1 VVVDDVDQAVGLRH
15 QEHAGEALPRDAP
28 PRDARET
35 LSEARH
41 GGGGGWRGNT
51 PDASLS
57 YLSWSAG
64 LGLLSFFR
72 PTSPTCWGRIL
83 YYLNFF

>member
-1 VVVDDVDQAVGLRH
+1 VDHAVGLRH

-41 GGGGGWRGNT
+41 GGGGG
-51 PDASLS
+51 
-57 YLSWSAG
+57 
-64 LGLLSFFR
+64 
-72 PTSPTCWGRIL
+72 
-83 YYLNFF
+83 